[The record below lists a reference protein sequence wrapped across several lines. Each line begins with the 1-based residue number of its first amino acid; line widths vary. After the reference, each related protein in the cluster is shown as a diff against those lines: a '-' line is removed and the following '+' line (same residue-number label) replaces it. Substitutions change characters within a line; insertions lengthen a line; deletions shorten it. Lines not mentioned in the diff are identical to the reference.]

1 MKKFLFILAAA
12 MLMVAGCG
20 TKDDINSLKKEIQ
33 SLKEADA
40 ALWAEM
46 SAAIDK
52 LEKDLTQRI
61 QDTRD
66 RLNKSIDEA
75 VEDLM
80 DLMDSKLQKSQQYLD
95 TELAAKKKLVDTH
108 VSEVKNKT
116 NLAVSTL
123 DQSLDIS
130 REMLLD
136 AINKNDKEQE
146 AMLRQLSTRI
156 ANVSDDLEE
165 AQKKVK
171 QWQTRLNELHD
182 KGLFDAI
189 NKLQSDAQKLQE
201 FSLQGEVNKMEER
214 LKRFADIK
222 MDELT
227 EQQMKEVNKMLS
239 DMYDWYD
246 EMDRMV
252 SEADRIHSDMEGL
265 LSDWESNASNLES
278 DLDSYL
284 TDIATS
290 LDDLYSYLDDS
301 YSSASDLESDVIDIE
316 SELTELNE
324 NLTDYSQRIDAMSDD
339 WDGQHGDLES
349 LLSDLYSASDDVC
362 DKGETLMSLVD
373 NYIDNH
379 PWMFD

>member
-222 MDELT
+222 MDELP